1 MICQM
6 LWWRKP
12 SVSLWMTFVPSCLHI
27 PYLGVL
33 ICRCE
38 QNVRL
43 QFNSQCSLECWADKI
58 SDSSSQI
65 ILLPHNCSP
74 SSLLART
81 PRENLFSTIGISSKV
96 KEFFWGT
103 EIGDGPIRGPSEGSQ
118 SERLTVNGEIPGL
131 PVITWNYFAG
141 TGSVTSP
148 KSAEHPDF
156 YVQGTISITRKYVLR
171 WKSEAT
177 CFFSSSIASG
187 WTWDVWWNQATI
199 STLTAP

>member
-1 MICQM
+1 
-6 LWWRKP
+6 
-12 SVSLWMTFVPSCLHI
+12 MTFVPSCLHI

-96 KEFFWGT
+96 KEFFWGI

-148 KSAEHPDF
+148 KSAEFQTSMFKGLSPLLGNMSLGGSVKLLASFHPPLPLAGPEMSDETKQPF
-156 YVQGTISITRKYVLR
+156 LH
-171 WKSEAT
+171 
-177 CFFSSSIASG
+177 
-187 WTWDVWWNQATI
+187 
-199 STLTAP
+199 